1 MSIPNYIKGTDL
13 NFTYRKEVRHNDDG
27 TKTIFF
33 VPVSKYVPP
42 SPKQVRKKKEAD
54 FFIKL

>member
-1 MSIPNYIKGTDL
+1 MSIPNYIKGNDL

-27 TKTIFF
+27 SKTIFF
-33 VPVSKYVPP
+33 IPVSKYVPLA
-42 SPKQVRKKKEAD
+42 PKQTRKKKEKD